1 VAPAAEAREALAEE
15 TARRVLASAKY
26 RHLDGGFVRR
36 VAGEAA
42 DRFSDRN
49 QALKYARRKLHQ
61 AFGAYLAEPPARA
74 VTGCIDAVLAGSVD
88 LRAAC
93 LSAMRAHA
101 STAERVDHLVPL
113 YQRVAAWCGPVT
125 SVADLACGLNP
136 LAIPWMQLAPGASYW
151 CCEIDHQLVAALA
164 RLGEILPVELTSR
177 TRDLVAD
184 PPGVKAHVALLLK
197 TVTTLE
203 QQRAGAANRLLHALD
218 CEHLMLSLPRRSL
231 SGRRGYADDPT
242 STLERVVAGTRYRLQ
257 DRAGFGGELLH
268 HLVAPGAAS

>member
-1 VAPAAEAREALAEE
+1 VARAAEPREGLAEE

-49 QALKYARRKLHQ
+49 QALKFAKRKLHQ
-61 AFGAYLAEPPARA
+61 AFGAYLAAPPAQA
-74 VTGCIDAVLAGSVD
+74 VSGCVEAVLAGSVE
-88 LRAAC
+88 LRDAC
-93 LSAMRAHA
+93 RSAMRAHA
-101 STAERVDHLVPL
+101 STAERVDHLEPL
-113 YQRVAAWCGPVT
+113 YQRVAAWCGPMT

-136 LAIPWMQLAPGASYW
+136 LAIPWMRLAPGAAYW

-164 RLGEILPVELTSR
+164 RLGEIFPVAITSR

-184 PPGVKAHVALLLK
+184 PTGVKAQVALLLK
-197 TVTTLE
+197 SVTTLE
-203 QQRAGAANRLLHALD
+203 QQRAGAANRLLQALD
-218 CEHLMLSLPRRSL
+218 CEQVVLSLPRRSL
-231 SGRRGYADDPT
+231 SGRRGYADDPAAV
-242 STLERVVAGTRYRLQ
+242 LERVIAGTRYRLE

-268 HLVAPGAAS
+268 HLVAPGAAR